1 MSLSS
6 LLVQRELA
14 TIRDVEEALARQ
26 VLYGGDLATN
36 LLEVARVDEG
46 RLTALL
52 AESFG
57 LLPAPSGELAQAPP
71 EARVLVSQEQAV
83 EQGIVPLGLDASGL
97 IVASSAPL
105 SPELVQEL
113 GFATS
118 RPIVVRIAPIF
129 RILQAITRDYG
140 VPLVR
145 RHARLLTRLAQGGPV
160 GPAGSAPSL
169 GSSVQSE
176 PPPGLVAAV
185 SPSVVP
191 PAAPAP
197 APSAVVM
204 TRIVSIE
211 SAPSLPEV
219 PESPS
224 EDAPSEDEIEEAPK
238 TVAEP
243 PGAPLPREALGSI
256 PPPSASPAASS
267 AAPPAAVSETRLA
280 TTDRP
285 PDTRES
291 EPPLP
296 PQETSRPP
304 SVVLAED
311 VPAHVGPVAPA
322 LAHLAHPATEVH
334 ATFVSEET
342 RAHKRP
348 GKRRR
353 GPLTFEVAKK
363 EMDEA
368 SERDHVLDLF
378 FEFARQFFEYSAFF
392 ILHGDVAEGRDASG
406 SGASRDKVA
415 GIGVPL
421 DAPSVLLTSK
431 NALVPVFVRPDGSGF
446 VHVLFV
452 DLERVGKNTLG
463 LLPIVV
469 RRRVVAVLLGDDGD
483 TPVEAAGVKDVTSF
497 AALAGAAFERL
508 IVRKKQGEKKP
519 SLPPRASIPSKPEA
533 AAVLGR
539 VLSEPPAGQV
549 APEASGHEASGSEPE
564 PPPALEQP
572 YEIAQPIAVVP
583 VALEPAQEERPA
595 ELLPEPEVPELSPDP
610 NESAGDTPLIPLPIP
625 AEAFEATE
633 PPADHGEPSEF
644 ALSDPAIP
652 VVPPVDVHVPH
663 AAPLPREEPV
673 EEEEAPALAE
683 EAPAE
688 PELEPAPIS
697 TRVVDVPKEAPQL
710 TEAMLSAAAAET
722 PIAPSVVESDPPEK
736 IAVPAHLPPPSR
748 GDLRELPSV
757 IVDVGDEY
765 SALVDRVVGSGDES
779 AETRLLHAG
788 QHAMPAILSRF
799 PWPVRLDVTALPE
812 GSLPRA
818 GECGPVLRL
827 VARQRRVALPFVL
840 TLVNEPDTERRFWA
854 TYLLSEL
861 PYVEAID
868 PAVTALF
875 DREPRVRLA
884 ARTATRVLGEL
895 YPSYTVDRLAKV
907 LAEPRPE
914 LVRQVIT
921 LQMLG
926 EVRDPASVPHLVP
939 RLVDPQPEVA
949 AAARASLIL
958 VSRQD
963 FGLHLS
969 HWNEWFDKN
978 RNKQRVEWLIDALAH
993 PASGLRLAALE
1004 ELVKLTRNAFGYQD
1018 DSSRKERER
1027 VMQKFHSWWAVEGRA
1042 RYGR

>member
-71 EARVLVSQEQAV
+71 EARVLVTQEQAV

-105 SPELVQEL
+105 SPELEQEL

-129 RILQAITRDYG
+129 RILQAISRDYG

-145 RHARLLTRLAQGGPV
+145 RHARLLTRLAQGGPPPAAA
-160 GPAGSAPSL
+160 GSPAGSAPSL

-176 PPPGLVAAV
+176 PPPAALGSSPAVVQQAPVA
-185 SPSVVP
+185 SS
-191 PAAPAP
+191 
-197 APSAVVM
+197 SAVVM

-211 SAPSLPEV
+211 SSPQLPEV
-219 PESPS
+219 PEVPEAPAPVAAQEPA
-224 EDAPSEDEIEEAPK
+224 EDDIEEAPK

-243 PGAPLPREALGSI
+243 PGSPIPREAL
-256 PPPSASPAASS
+256 ASVP
-267 AAPPAAVSETRLA
+267 PPAAVSETRL
-280 TTDRP
+280 TTSDRP
-285 PDTRES
+285 PDTRDS

-296 PQETSRPP
+296 PQETTRPP
-304 SVVLAED
+304 SVVLVGEPTPTADAAAEAS
-311 VPAHVGPVAPA
+311 PAEAPVKAPSPA
-322 LAHLAHPATEVH
+322 VHPATEVF
-334 ATFVSEET
+334 ATFVSEDA

-406 SGASRDKVA
+406 AGASRDKVA
-415 GIGVPL
+415 GMGVPL
-421 DAPSVLLTSK
+421 DAPSVFLTSK
-431 NALVPVFVRPDGSGF
+431 NAQVPVFVRPDGSGYD
-446 VHVLFV
+446 HVLFV
-452 DLERVGKNTLG
+452 DLERVGKNTIG

-519 SLPPRASIPSKPEA
+519 SLPPRASVPSKPEA

-539 VLSEPPAGQV
+539 VLSEPPASMV
-549 APEASGHEASGSEPE
+549 APEPVVAAEPE
-564 PPPALEQP
+564 PVAPVEP
-572 YEIAQPIAVVP
+572 VVP
-583 VALEPAQEERPA
+583 EPVDEVEVAPAAVLPAVAPKSAPPVAHDVSEPD
-595 ELLPEPEVPELSPDP
+595 VPELSPEA
-610 NESAGDTPLIPLPIP
+610 NEAAGDTPLRPLPIP
-625 AEAFEATE
+625 AEAVDET
-633 PPADHGEPSEF
+633 PAYPSEPSEF

-652 VVPPVDVHVPH
+652 VMPAVEVEVPQP
-663 AAPLPREEPV
+663 APLPREEPV
-673 EEEEAPALAE
+673 SSPAADVD
-683 EAPAE
+683 
-688 PELEPAPIS
+688 EPAPIS
-697 TRVVDVPKEAPQL
+697 TRVVEVPKQAPQL
-710 TEAMLSAAAAET
+710 TEEMLAAASAET

-765 SALVDRVVGSGDES
+765 GALVDRVVAFGDES

-799 PWPVRLDVTALPE
+799 PGPVRLDVTALPE

-840 TLVNEPDTERRFWA
+840 TLVNEPETERRFWA

-895 YPSYTVDRLAKV
+895 YPSYTVDRLARV
-907 LAEPRPE
+907 LAEPRVE
-914 LVRQVIT
+914 LVRKVIT

-978 RNKQRVEWLIDALAH
+978 RHKQRVEWLIDALMH

-1027 VMQKFHSWWAVEGRA
+1027 VMQKFQNWWAVEGRA

>member
-57 LLPAPSGELAQAPP
+57 LLPAPAGELAQAPP
-71 EARVLVSQEQAV
+71 EARVLVTQEQAV

-145 RHARLLTRLAQGGPV
+145 RHARLLTRLAQGGPPPA
-160 GPAGSAPSL
+160 GPAGSSPSL

-176 PPPGLVAAV
+176 PPPGLTGA
-185 SPSVVP
+185 PSVAPAALVPAAPVAVP
-191 PAAPAP
+191 PA

-211 SAPSLPEV
+211 SAPSLPET
-219 PESPS
+219 PQR
-224 EDAPSEDEIEEAPK
+224 APEDELEEAPK

-243 PGAPLPREALGSI
+243 SGPIPREAI
-256 PPPSASPAASS
+256 ASAP
-267 AAPPAAVSETRLA
+267 PPAAVSETRLS
-280 TTDRP
+280 TSDRP

-296 PQETSRPP
+296 PEETSRPP
-304 SVVLAED
+304 SVVLAE
-311 VPAHVGPVAPA
+311 VAAQPAPVAQPA
-322 LAHLAHPATEVH
+322 PLAHPATEVH

-406 SGASRDKVA
+406 AGASRDKVA

-431 NALVPVFVRPDGSGF
+431 NALVPVFVRPDGSGYD
-446 VHVLFV
+446 HVLFV

-463 LLPIVV
+463 LLPVVV

-519 SLPPRASIPSKPEA
+519 SLPPRASIPSKPDA

-539 VLSEPPAGQV
+539 VLSEPPAGLV
-549 APEASGHEASGSEPE
+549 APELPLADTPVEALSQPIPVVPAFDAAPTELRHEPLAEPE
-564 PPPALEQP
+564 A
-572 YEIAQPIAVVP
+572 
-583 VALEPAQEERPA
+583 
-595 ELLPEPEVPELSPDP
+595 PEPSPSVTD
-610 NESAGDTPLIPLPIP
+610 SDSVGDTPLIPLPIP
-625 AEAFEATE
+625 AEAFDSPE
-633 PPADHGEPSEF
+633 PPDDHGEPSGF

-652 VVPPVDVHVPH
+652 VAPPVDVHVPH

-673 EEEEAPALAE
+673 EEPAVE
-683 EAPAE
+683 PAV
-688 PELEPAPIS
+688 EPAPIS

-710 TEAMLSAAAAET
+710 TEAQLSAAAAET

-765 SALVDRVVGSGDES
+765 SALVDRVVSTGDES

-799 PWPVRLDVTALPE
+799 PGPVRLDVTALPE

-840 TLVNEPDTERRFWA
+840 TLVNEADTERRFWA

-895 YPSYTVDRLAKV
+895 YPSYTVDRLSRV

-1027 VMQKFHSWWAVEGRA
+1027 VMQKFHNWWAVEGRA

>member
-57 LLPAPSGELAQAPP
+57 LLPAPSGELGQAPP
-71 EARVLVSQEQAV
+71 EARVLVTQEQAV
-83 EQGIVPLGLDASGL
+83 EQGIVPLGLDSSGL

-105 SPELVQEL
+105 SPELEQEL

-129 RILQAITRDYG
+129 RILQAISRDYG

-145 RHARLLTRLAQGGPV
+145 RHARLLTRLAQGGPPPAAPG
-160 GPAGSAPSL
+160 GPSGSAPSL
-169 GSSVQSE
+169 GGFVQSE
-176 PPPGLVAAV
+176 PPPAALGS
-185 SPSVVP
+185 SPSVSQ
-191 PAAPAP
+191 AQAPVASS
-197 APSAVVM
+197 SAVVM

-211 SAPSLPEV
+211 SSPRLPEV
-219 PESPS
+219 PDDPAPVASS
-224 EDAPSEDEIEEAPK
+224 APSEDEIEEAPK

-243 PGAPLPREALGSI
+243 PGAPIPREALASV
-256 PPPSASPAASS
+256 PPQ
-267 AAPPAAVSETRLA
+267 AAVSETRL
-280 TTDRP
+280 TSDRP

-296 PQETSRPP
+296 PQETTRPP
-304 SVVLAED
+304 SVVLVDEATQAATNVVAE
-311 VPAHVGPVAPA
+311 APA
-322 LAHLAHPATEVH
+322 KAPSPAVHPATEVF
-334 ATFVSEET
+334 ATFVSEDA

-406 SGASRDKVA
+406 AGASRDKVA
-415 GIGVPL
+415 GMGVPL
-421 DAPSVLLTSK
+421 DAPSVFLTSK
-431 NALVPVFVRPDGSGF
+431 NAQVPVFVRPDGSGYD
-446 VHVLFV
+446 HVLFV
-452 DLERVGKNTLG
+452 DLERVGKNTIG

-519 SLPPRASIPSKPEA
+519 SLPPRASVPSKPEA

-539 VLSEPPAGQV
+539 VLSEPPAGLV
-549 APEASGHEASGSEPE
+549 AAEPAPVVAAEPEPALEPVHEVEIAPAAVLPAVAPKSVPPAPEAEPH
-564 PPPALEQP
+564 
-572 YEIAQPIAVVP
+572 
-583 VALEPAQEERPA
+583 
-595 ELLPEPEVPELSPDP
+595 VPELSPDP
-610 NESAGDTPLIPLPIP
+610 NEASGDTPLRPLPIP
-625 AEAFEATE
+625 AEAVDET
-633 PPADHGEPSEF
+633 PAYPSEPSEF

-652 VVPPVDVHVPH
+652 VMPAVEVDVPP
-663 AAPLPREEPV
+663 AAPLPREEPMEEPV
-673 EEEEAPALAE
+673 EPAHD
-683 EAPAE
+683 PTFD
-688 PELEPAPIS
+688 EPAPIS
-697 TRVVDVPKEAPQL
+697 TRVVDVPKQAPQL
-710 TEAMLSAAAAET
+710 TEEMLAAASAET

-765 SALVDRVVGSGDES
+765 GALVDRVVATGDEA

-799 PWPVRLDVTALPE
+799 PGPVRLDVTALPE

-840 TLVNEPDTERRFWA
+840 TLVNEPETERRFWA

-895 YPSYTVDRLAKV
+895 YPSYTVDRLARV
-907 LAEPRPE
+907 LAEPRVE
-914 LVRQVIT
+914 LVRKVIT

-978 RNKQRVEWLIDALAH
+978 RHKQRVEWLIDALMH

-1027 VMQKFHSWWAVEGRA
+1027 VMQKFQNWWAVEGRA